1 MGDQF
6 ADKEYLATFA
16 GEPYYITRNSRLK
29 RSGMKQLRFFLFFRN
44 CALQPPVTGH
54 RRHFTGGN
62 WPMFVLFYSNMPT
75 GNSSVHEVSMK
86 KMKHF
91 ILLIL
96 ILCLAFLAYV
106 LVGAI
111 APFTTQPE
119 VSAATQAAFRA
130 EDYYGE
136 GVGPDRARVVDD
148 NQEALELRLQMI
160 MHAREKIILST
171 FDFREDEAGKDM
183 LAALLDAADRGV
195 EVEIFVDGFNSVVQ
209 MEGSDFF
216 YALSS
221 HPKVHILIYNQIN
234 LLKPWN
240 LMGRMHDKYVIAD
253 DTAYLL
259 GGRNT
264 FGYFLG
270 SYEGHKNYDR
280 DVLVYNTGS
289 PDSSLYQLR
298 AYYEGI
304 TALDCCQLFHD
315 SADLA
320 DKPEVQA
327 AAQTLLDRFQ
337 TLVKTYPDRYATS
350 CDYQVITSPTHAINL
365 ISNPTHTAVKEPV
378 AFYQLMELCKGA
390 QKQVVIH
397 TPYVIANDWMTQT
410 LSEIGAKG
418 TILFNSTANN
428 GNPFAAV
435 DYQNHKEEL
444 IDTGLSLHEYEGGV
458 SYHGKSIT
466 VDDQLA
472 IIGSFNMDMRSAY
485 IDTEL
490 MLVIHSE
497 QVTQQL
503 QASMDHY
510 DQEAAVVDTVDTY
523 RSTPGGRAMAERP
536 EGQKRF
542 QFWLGWALELG
553 RFLL

>member
-1 MGDQF
+1 M
-6 ADKEYLATFA
+6 
-16 GEPYYITRNSRLK
+16 K
-29 RSGMKQLRFFLFFRN
+29 RTMKQ
-44 CALQPPVTGH
+44 V
-54 RRHFTGGN
+54 
-62 WPMFVLFYSNMPT
+62 
-75 GNSSVHEVSMK
+75 
-86 KMKHF
+86 

-106 LVGAI
+106 LIGAI

-119 VSAATQAAFRA
+119 VSAATQASFSAD
-130 EDYYGE
+130 DYYGE
-136 GVGPDRARVVDD
+136 GEGPDRARVVDD

-160 MHAREKIILST
+160 MHAQKRVILST
-171 FDFREDEAGKDM
+171 FDFRHDEAGLDM

-195 EVEIFVDGFNSVVQ
+195 EVELFVDGFNAMLQ
-209 MEGSDFF
+209 MEGNSSF

-221 HPKVHILIYNQIN
+221 HPKVKITIYNPIN
-234 LLKPWN
+234 ALKPWL
-240 LMGRMHDKYVIAD
+240 LMARMHDKYVIVD
-253 DTAYLL
+253 DTAYIL

-289 PDSSLYQLR
+289 QDSSLYQLL
-298 AYYEGI
+298 AYYEDI

-315 SADLA
+315 SESLGERQA
-320 DKPEVQA
+320 VHA
-327 AAQTLLDRFQ
+327 AAQALRDRFQ
-337 TLVKTYPDRYATS
+337 TLTETYPDRYAAP
-350 CDYQVITSPTHAINL
+350 CDYQANTVSTHAINL
-365 ISNPTHTAVKEPV
+365 ISNPTHTSAKEPV

-390 QKQVVIH
+390 KNQVVIH
-397 TPYVIANDWMTQT
+397 TPYVIANNWMTQT
-410 LSEIGAKG
+410 FSEIGAKG
-418 TILFNSTANN
+418 RMMFNSTANN

-444 IDTGLSLHEYEGGV
+444 IATGMELHEYEGGV

-490 MLVIHSE
+490 MLVVHSE
-497 QVTQQL
+497 EVTHQL
-503 QASMDHY
+503 QASMDYY
-510 DQEAAVVDTVDTY
+510 DQAAAVVDTVDSY
-523 RSTPGGRAMAERP
+523 RSTPGGQEMAQRP
-536 EGQKRF
+536 FSQKCF
-542 QFWLGWALELG
+542 QFLLGWALERG